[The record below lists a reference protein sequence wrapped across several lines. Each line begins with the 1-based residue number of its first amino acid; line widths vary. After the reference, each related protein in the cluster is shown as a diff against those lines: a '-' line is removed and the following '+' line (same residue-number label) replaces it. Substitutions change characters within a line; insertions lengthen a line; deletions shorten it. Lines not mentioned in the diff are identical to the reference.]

1 MPPIVSFPQSQPS
14 TLTRKQLNRTLR
26 TLSLD
31 SVGGSQLLEIAPRVQ
46 VISGHCARHRHMMPW
61 LCENCGDS
69 PQEDE
74 KRLVTAQRLWIEY
87 RDANCT
93 AERELYAGG
102 TAATPVYL
110 ACLEAMTRARTNEL
124 WVTYA
129 VRLK

>member
-1 MPPIVSFPQSQPS
+1 MPRLLLWLVVALFAANLPASAQQMNEKDSPCSDAGT
-14 TLTRKQLNRTLR
+14 TLELTTCFAKAREAADAQLNAAYK
-26 TLSLD
+26 
-31 SVGGSQLLEIAPRVQ
+31 EIRSKLA
-46 VISGHCARHRHMMPW
+46 G
-61 LCENCGDS
+61 
-69 PQEDE
+69 EDE

>member
-1 MPPIVSFPQSQPS
+1 
-14 TLTRKQLNRTLR
+14 
-26 TLSLD
+26 
-31 SVGGSQLLEIAPRVQ
+31 
-46 VISGHCARHRHMMPW
+46 MMPW

>member
-1 MPPIVSFPQSQPS
+1 M
-14 TLTRKQLNRTLR
+14 
-26 TLSLD
+26 
-31 SVGGSQLLEIAPRVQ
+31 
-46 VISGHCARHRHMMPW
+46 
-61 LCENCGDS
+61 
-69 PQEDE
+69 
-74 KRLVTAQRLWIEY
+74 TAQRLWIEY